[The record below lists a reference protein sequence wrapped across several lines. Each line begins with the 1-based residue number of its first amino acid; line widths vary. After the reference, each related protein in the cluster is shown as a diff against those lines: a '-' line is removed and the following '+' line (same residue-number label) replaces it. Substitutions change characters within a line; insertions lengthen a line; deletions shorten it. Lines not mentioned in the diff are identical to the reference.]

1 VPALSCSSVGSCG
14 DGTDEG
20 RNAPALSRVSDGRCV
35 DSGTEGWNAPALST
49 RATRCAPRP
58 HFVRAAV
65 LASSSFPESAAPFR
79 VHPDGPVPRPALA
92 RGADGVRTVT
102 GPTKRRDPSPDVRGS
117 AGRGASAR
125 LTTRVDARSRTR
137 ATTDS
142 DERRELSAPRAT
154 TGGSLHGV
162 GLRKGPRT
170 RQPRRCKHC
179 SEGEQREPE
188 RSAQRVAGDES
199 AGASGGLRC
208 GPAFV
213 PDEGASGGL
222 RCGPAFVPDE
232 GASGNLRCGP
242 VVSAV
247 EGQGESA
254 GASGDVPCGR
264 VYSAVEP
271 VDSDLPERA
280 QARLQVPLVAAL
292 VELVSH

>member
-20 RNAPALSRVSDGRCV
+20 WNAPALSRVSDGRCV

-137 ATTDS
+137 ATTTPTS
-142 DERRELSAPRAT
+142 DGSCQPHERRQAGHS
-154 TGGSLHGV
+154 TGW
-162 GLRKGPRT
+162 
-170 RQPRRCKHC
+170 
-179 SEGEQREPE
+179 
-188 RSAQRVAGDES
+188 D
-199 AGASGGLRC
+199 SGR
-208 GPAFV
+208 
-213 PDEGASGGL
+213 
-222 RCGPAFVPDE
+222 
-232 GASGNLRCGP
+232 
-242 VVSAV
+242 
-247 EGQGESA
+247 
-254 GASGDVPCGR
+254 GR
-264 VYSAVEP
+264 
-271 VDSDLPERA
+271 
-280 QARLQVPLVAAL
+280 AL
-292 VELVSH
+292 VSRDDASTAVRASNASPSEARSESQATRARGLPGACGAVQRSSPTRGLPGTCGVVQ